1 MSAAAFPAGSG
12 PVRVLVADDHP
23 VVRAGLRALLSAEP
37 GLAVV
42 AEAGSGEETVLMA
55 RQHQPDVVLMDLRMP
70 GAGGLA
76 AIRQLSADQPGVR
89 VVVLTTYD
97 SDADILPA
105 VEAGAAGYLLKDTPR
120 DTLVGAIFAAARGE
134 TVLAPSVA
142 GRLVNRLRAAPPEA
156 PAARETLSARETEVL
171 MLAGRGLTNA
181 QIGRELFV
189 SEATVKTHLLR
200 AYAKLGVSGRTA
212 AVTRA
217 MELGFLPSPGRP

>member
-1 MSAAAFPAGSG
+1 VSTAAFPAGSG

-70 GAGGLA
+70 GAGGLT

-200 AYAKLGVSGRTA
+200 AYAKLGVSSRTA

-217 MELGFLPSPGRP
+217 MELGVLPSPGRP